1 MPLAFRNLTV
11 TPDDPVSE
19 WGLEGIQTALE
30 RGDLSHWR
38 RIAAEVRRDP
48 WGKVTSDLVAVLSY
62 CHPYGVGDL
71 MADVVASARADAEQ
85 SERASVSAEVR
96 EIVEA
101 SGMTAAEFAARIGTS
116 PSRLS
121 TYATGK
127 VIPSAA
133 LMVRMRRL
141 SSTRSSHIA
150 SSVENHVG

>member
-1 MPLAFRNLTV
+1 MALAFRNLTV

-48 WGKVTSDLVAVLSY
+48 WGKVASDLVDVLSY

-71 MADVVASARADAEQ
+71 MADVVASARAVAEQ

-150 SSVENHVG
+150 SSVEDHVG